1 MAKRYERCSFFLSDS
16 HNLVCDADLPMLEK
30 FNSTAKEDYK
40 YILNVPAYPWYG
52 NPLRAK
58 VIVLSLNPGYV
69 ERESIIAQVLMNLPE
84 RYTEGYAEHLRS
96 MLKFQCSR
104 FLPNDQGC
112 QGMTYRDLPD
122 IRGCE

>member
-1 MAKRYERCSFFLSDS
+1 
-16 HNLVCDADLPMLEK
+16 MLEK